1 MRLKGMSITELG
13 RLEKKLEKAIR
24 DTKEAVAQEQ
34 TRLKKLRQDW
44 SRVKLRLRRLEY
56 KESFKKPLF
65 SE

>member
-13 RLEKKLEKAIR
+13 RLEKKLEKAMR

-34 TRLKKLRQDW
+34 IRLKKLRQDW